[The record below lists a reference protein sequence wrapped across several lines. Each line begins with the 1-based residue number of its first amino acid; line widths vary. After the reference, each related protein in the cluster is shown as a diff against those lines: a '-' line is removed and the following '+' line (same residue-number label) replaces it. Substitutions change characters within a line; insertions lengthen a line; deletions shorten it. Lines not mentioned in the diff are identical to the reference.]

1 MFYEKYGNIFTKI
14 IFGFCFWKVSQFLFS
29 MVEPVYKFFYYD
41 ENYFNILKRS
51 ILMTPLPVETS
62 KLGDSVHNIINIMK
76 DKNVGCVVI
85 SDESGHPAGIIT
97 ERDIVRRL
105 VFTNKGLENDTS
117 IRNYVISSNI
127 CQ

>member
-1 MFYEKYGNIFTKI
+1 
-14 IFGFCFWKVSQFLFS
+14 
-29 MVEPVYKFFYYD
+29 
-41 ENYFNILKRS
+41 
-51 ILMTPLPVETS
+51 MTPLPVETS
-62 KLGDSVHNIINIMK
+62 KLGESVHNIINIMK